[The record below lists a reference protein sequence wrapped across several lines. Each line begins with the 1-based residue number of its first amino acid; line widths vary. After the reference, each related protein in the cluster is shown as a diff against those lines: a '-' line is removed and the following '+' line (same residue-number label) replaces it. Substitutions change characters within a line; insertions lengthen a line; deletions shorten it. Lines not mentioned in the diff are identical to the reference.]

1 MPAATLTATATAQ
14 ALHHVQVALYTPR
27 TGLHA
32 AAMSRRRTPD
42 GFSAEL
48 HRDLG
53 MWLLRAVFDEWH
65 LQSLLP
71 TEAANDDAPS
81 LPGAA

>member
-1 MPAATLTATATAQ
+1 MTSTVTAVGTAQ
-14 ALHHVQVALYTPR
+14 ALHHVQVALYSPR

-32 AAMSRRRTPD
+32 HAMSRRRTPD
-42 GFSAEL
+42 GFSREM

-53 MWLLRAVFDEWH
+53 IWLLRAVFDEWH

-71 TEAANDDAPS
+71 TEAPNDPPAMQ
-81 LPGAA
+81 PGAA

>member
-1 MPAATLTATATAQ
+1 MLTLTTTATAQ
-14 ALHHVQVALYTPR
+14 ALHQVQTALYTPR

-32 AAMSRRRTPD
+32 QAMSRRRTPD
-42 GFSAEL
+42 GFSRER
-48 HRDLG
+48 HRDLT
-53 MWLLRAVFDEWH
+53 MWLLRAEFDEWH

-71 TEAANDDAPS
+71 TEAANDLPS